1 MKIFISWSGETS
13 RGIGEAFRIWL
24 PDVLQF
30 VQPYFTPSDIEK
42 GQRWSA
48 EIAANLE
55 ASKFGLMCITA
66 ENLLSPWLM
75 FEAGAISKSA
85 ASSRVC
91 PLLFGVETSQLTGPL
106 LQFQATPFSKD
117 EVFKFLSNINELHD
131 YPLPEANLTRA
142 FNRCWP
148 ELEEKINSIISKPKS
163 QKQTPHRSQGD
174 MIEEILNHVRSL
186 ANKPEDD
193 MVNHWLVQF
202 QHALDYGEKYLKI
215 AKIKDN
221 DERYESAKLLQVYL
235 KLTLNL
241 IGPKIIKANAYSSY
255 AAKAQKLAK
264 DLEKFIAELDDED
277 IPF

>member
-13 RGIGEAFRIWL
+13 REIGEAFRNWL

-117 EVFKFLSNINELHD
+117 EVLKFLSNINELHD
-131 YPLPEANLTRA
+131 YPLPEANLIRA

-163 QKQTPHRSQGD
+163 HKQTPHRTQGD

-193 MVNHWLVQF
+193 TVHHWLVQY
-202 QHALDYGEKYLKI
+202 QHALDYGDKYLKI
-215 AKIKDN
+215 ARSKDN
-221 DERYESAKLLQVYL
+221 DERYEGAKLFQVYL

-241 IGPKIIKANAYSSY
+241 IGPKIAKASNYPSY
-255 AAKAQKLAK
+255 TAKAQKLAK
-264 DLEKFIAELDDED
+264 DLDKFIAELDDD